1 MKANL
6 LNNRKLVK
14 TAIIYALVAYGVV
27 SLALDLSSLLNKK
40 EAETKTPYDIQIEKQ
55 VTTLLENGSKVTLT
69 GYNLLDIDQEFNIN
83 DKVCVELDDN
93 NLPSCL
99 RHSSDSYQLDGQ
111 MYVGTRWNGG
121 YPAKLI
127 FGKVIA
133 IR

>member
-6 LNNRKLVK
+6 MNNQKLVK
-14 TAIIYALVAYGVV
+14 TALIYALVAYGIV
-27 SLALDLSSLLNKK
+27 SLVLDLSSLLNKK
-40 EAETKTPYDIQIEKQ
+40 EVSAKTPYDIQVAKC
-55 VTTLLENGSKVTLT
+55 VTTQLENGSKVTLT

-99 RHSSDSYQLDGQ
+99 RHASDSYLEDGQ
-111 MYVGTRWNGG
+111 TYVGTKWDGG

-127 FGKVIA
+127 FGKVVA
-133 IR
+133 VR

>member
-1 MKANL
+1 MKENSV
-6 LNNRKLVK
+6 NGRYFVK
-14 TAIIYALVAYGVV
+14 GFIFYVCVAYAIV
-27 SLALDLSSLLNKK
+27 SFVFDIFSVLNKK
-40 EAETKTPYDIQIEKQ
+40 EAEIKTPYDIQIEKQ

-93 NLPSCL
+93 NLPTCL
-99 RHSSDSYQLDGQ
+99 RHASDSYQLDGQ
-111 MYVGTRWNGG
+111 MYVGTKWCGG